1 MINRTVYYFVNKI
14 NQLQSLSIKSS
25 LHRSRR
31 SRLHFFK
38 VIFKCNGKKGCQPRC
53 LPQPLISATETYN
66 VD

>member
-25 LHRSRR
+25 FHRW
-31 SRLHFFK
+31 LHFVE

-53 LPQPLISATETYN
+53 LPQALISATETYN